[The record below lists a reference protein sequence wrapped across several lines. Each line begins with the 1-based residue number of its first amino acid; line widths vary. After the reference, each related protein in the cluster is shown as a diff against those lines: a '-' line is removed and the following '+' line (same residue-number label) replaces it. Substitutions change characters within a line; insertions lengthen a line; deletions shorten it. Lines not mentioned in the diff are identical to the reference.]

1 MKYLRNEP
9 LSRHTSFK
17 IGGPADYFCLPK
29 SIADIRAAINFARE
43 NKLKVA
49 VIGAG
54 SNLLAPD
61 QGFRGLVIKIGQG
74 LDWVKVKGG
83 RVSVG
88 AGVRLARLVKLGGLE
103 FLAGIPGSVGG
114 AVVMNAGAW
123 GESIGK
129 HVERVTVVDGASRIK
144 VINRDKLSLAYRK
157 SKLQKSRFIVA
168 EAVFKI
174 EKNEQGSRQ
183 KKIKEYLAKR
193 RTRHPLDL
201 PSCGSVFKNPKGLT
215 AGGLIDAAGLKG
227 KRVGQ
232 AEISRK
238 HANFIV
244 NLGGARASDVIKLIK
259 MVQKVVKYKFKVLLE
274 PELKIMV
281 QSKP

>member
-17 IGGPADYFCLPK
+17 IGGPANYFCLPK
-29 SIADIRAAINFARE
+29 SIGNIKEVLSFARQ
-43 NKLKVA
+43 NKLKIA

-61 QGFRGLVIKIGQG
+61 QGFSGLVIKIGQG
-74 LDWVKVKGG
+74 LAWVKAKGD

-88 AGVRLARLVKLGGLE
+88 AGVGLARLVKLGGLE

-123 GESIGK
+123 GEEIGK
-129 HVERVTVVDGASRIK
+129 YVEQVTVLDGAGRVKEIK
-144 VINRDKLSLAYRK
+144 RKNLGFAYRK

-168 EAVFKI
+168 EVVFKLDRI
-174 EKNEQGSRQ
+174 RQ
-183 KKIKEYLAKR
+183 RVKQEKIKEYLAKR
-193 RTRHPLDL
+193 RARHPLDR
-201 PSCGSVFKNPKGLT
+201 PSCGSVFKNPRGLT
-215 AGGLIDAAGLKG
+215 AGALIEAAGCQG
-227 KRVGQ
+227 KRIGDAQV
-232 AEISRK
+232 SKK

-244 NLGGARASDVIKLIK
+244 NLGGAKAADVIKLISI
-259 MVQKVVKYKFKVLLE
+259 VQKAVNNKFKVLLE
-274 PELKIMV
+274 PELKTMV
-281 QSKP
+281 QSKL